1 MISAKLLVV
10 LVCTC
15 SSRSDVSMSTCWTV
29 LSRSSRPPPCRDL
42 FGPQPH
48 PTTPSAGSD
57 SLRLSFQG
65 GSRPRHLLCCPLC
78 CLNHPG
84 MIHACKF
91 RLESRPLT
99 PPSFHPSPL
108 PVRPQI
114 TPPGPASST
123 PVDQLATARPDPLL
137 PCTPAV
143 PHAHSLTRTVSGQDP
158 VPQALSCS
166 LRSHTAHSARLR
178 GATLISASSPA
189 AWETP

>member
-1 MISAKLLVV
+1 
-10 LVCTC
+10 
-15 SSRSDVSMSTCWTV
+15 MSHA
-29 LSRSSRPPPCRDL
+29 SRPPPCRDL
-42 FGPQPH
+42 LGPQPH

-84 MIHACKF
+84 TSHPCKF
-91 RLESRPLT
+91 RLQSLPLT

-123 PVDQLATARPDPLL
+123 PVDQPATARPDPLL
-137 PCTPAV
+137 PCSPAV
-143 PHAHSLTRTVSGQDP
+143 PLAHTIQYNPHSERPGPCPPGTVLVSPLSHGPLHSSAWSHAHFSLLTRSLGD
-158 VPQALSCS
+158 S
-166 LRSHTAHSARLR
+166 LRA
-178 GATLISASSPA
+178 GAGAQGPPGHPQLPMLCFVCRQC
-189 AWETP
+189 

>member
-1 MISAKLLVV
+1 M
-10 LVCTC
+10 
-15 SSRSDVSMSTCWTV
+15 
-29 LSRSSRPPPCRDL
+29 SRSSRPPPCRDL

-91 RLESRPLT
+91 RLESLPLT

-114 TPPGPASST
+114 APPGPASST
-123 PVDQLATARPDPLL
+123 PADQLATAARRPASLHPCGASHTQYNPHSERPGPRPPGTVLLSPLSHGPL
-137 PCTPAV
+137 RSSAWS
-143 PHAHSLTRTVSGQDP
+143 HAHFSLLAR
-158 VPQALSCS
+158 PQPG
-166 LRSHTAHSARLR
+166 RLPEGR
-178 GATLISASSPA
+178 GGGSGATGASTAPNA
-189 AWETP
+189 VRV